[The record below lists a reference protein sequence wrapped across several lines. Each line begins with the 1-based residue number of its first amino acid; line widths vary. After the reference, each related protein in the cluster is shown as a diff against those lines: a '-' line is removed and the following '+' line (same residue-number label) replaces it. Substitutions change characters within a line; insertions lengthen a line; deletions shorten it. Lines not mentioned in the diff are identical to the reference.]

1 MKLETESFLDL
12 KEDLAAKLEAQTMT
26 RDQAVKALVE
36 VGWTETLAIEFVRNT
51 MDGEGE

>member
-1 MKLETESFLDL
+1 MKLDPEAFLDL

-36 VGWTETLAIEFVRNT
+36 AGWTETLAIEFVRNT
-51 MDGEGE
+51 VDGEGE